1 MRRVKRA
8 CISRVHICIYIYF
21 IITSTCILWCACTCA
36 SLRHWRSQRHEERRR
51 IEGMFARDRDREA
64 TAEFA
69 ILPTAL
75 IRREIRSSMVEQ
87 LASSPDHMK
96 PSTPS
101 SFSFLPPTLPPLG
114 HILFP
119 IPSHPLPLSPF
130 ISSRSRLHFS
140 LLHFRGGQ
148 GEGWGIRRG
157 NGVEEADS
165 VVVSFFYSVQSFEII
180 LSISKKYLYNLIGI
194 S

>member
-1 MRRVKRA
+1 MERGSCDKRKCGARNA
-8 CISRVHICIYIYF
+8 CISRVRVCIYIYIF
-21 IITSTCILWCACTCA
+21 YYYECIFWYECMCA
-36 SLRHWRSQRHEERRR
+36 SLRLWRSQRHEERRK

-101 SFSFLPPTLPPLG
+101 SFSFLPPWTYPLS
-114 HILFP
+114 HPILYPFHHLFP
-119 IPSHPLPLSPF
+119 RDLDS
-130 ISSRSRLHFS
+130 ISLCSIS
-140 LLHFRGGQ
+140 GAV
-148 GEGWGIRRG
+148 GEG
-157 NGVEEADS
+157 EED
-165 VVVSFFYSVQSFEII
+165 
-180 LSISKKYLYNLIGI
+180 GG
-194 S
+194 